1 MNVAPKYTN
10 NRIAQLKPK
19 NTVAVDTKVEAM
31 PTVELPLGLK
41 ILLFF
46 QRSSTVVTIGL
57 IGITTIV
64 YAQTNYTPQQW
75 TEQYRKLIML
85 QSAERNLV
93 ATDESIKNQIAEE
106 AEKKE
111 TGLVNPLPSSVLFL
125 PSPTGLQKLPPNKS
139 QNTSTNNALNLNPQG
154 Y

>member
-1 MNVAPKYTN
+1 MKAAPKYTN
-10 NRIAQLKPK
+10 NRVTHLKPK
-19 NTVAVDTKVEAM
+19 NTVAVDTKVQAM
-31 PTVELPLGLK
+31 PTLEIPLCLK

-46 QRSSTVVTIGL
+46 QRSSTVVAISL
-57 IGITTIV
+57 IAITSIV
-64 YAQTNYTPQQW
+64 YAKTNQTPQQW

-85 QSAERNLV
+85 QSDERNLV
-93 ATDESIKNQIAEE
+93 ATDESLKNKIAQD

-125 PSPTGLQKLPPNKS
+125 SPQNLEKTLPQKNS
-139 QNTSTNNALNLNPQG
+139 QNTTNKNDLTINPQG